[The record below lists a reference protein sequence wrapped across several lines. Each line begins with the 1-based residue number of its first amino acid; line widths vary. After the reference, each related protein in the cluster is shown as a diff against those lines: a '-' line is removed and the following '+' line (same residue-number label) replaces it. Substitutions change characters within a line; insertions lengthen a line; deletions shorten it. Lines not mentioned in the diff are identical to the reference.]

1 MPITGPLTHIDISVG
16 YPEKSIPF
24 YRALLE
30 ALGYTRWVIDQ
41 PGFREPDPERAT
53 WSVKLSE
60 TAHFAI
66 EVRPARIESRDRK
79 YDRYEPG
86 PHHMAFHADGRET
99 VDCVHEAMVAA
110 GADVLD
116 RRPRRLEARGR
127 PHPRREPLD
136 ARAPSGTALLAPE
149 PREQIRSSRPL
160 FRPLFRPHRIAE
172 RIETYLNVPA

>member
-79 YDRYEPG
+79 YDRYEPR

-116 RRPRRLEARGR
+116 PPKDYGDSSGYSKGYYAAFYADPDGMKLEVAHIPGANR
-127 PHPRREPLD
+127 
-136 ARAPSGTALLAPE
+136 
-149 PREQIRSSRPL
+149 
-160 FRPLFRPHRIAE
+160 
-172 RIETYLNVPA
+172 